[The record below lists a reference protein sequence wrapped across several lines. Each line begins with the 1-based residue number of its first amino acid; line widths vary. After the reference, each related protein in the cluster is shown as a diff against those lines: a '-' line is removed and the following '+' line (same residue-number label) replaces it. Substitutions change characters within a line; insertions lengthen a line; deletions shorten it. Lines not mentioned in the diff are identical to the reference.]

1 MRRKEL
7 FRDEGE
13 KVISSKEGE
22 IFLENQEVGK
32 ETLADERKPFNINRK
47 LLQMR

>member
-1 MRRKEL
+1 VRRKEL

-22 IFLENQEVGK
+22 IFF
-32 ETLADERKPFNINRK
+32 RKPRSGKGNSCG
-47 LLQMR
+47 